1 MRKMTIMERAVI
13 TIRVTEEAKAKV
25 EAAAKF
31 SGTSLSHLAGAI
43 FSCAVHN
50 MEARGRENDLIMF
63 LKDFRA
69 EHGDNFDFDDAVAA
83 YRKTGRGHDE
93 LNLIDGF
100 IRTSADY
107 GFNMPEWLKKGQE

>member
-1 MRKMTIMERAVI
+1 MERAVI

-25 EAAAKF
+25 EAAAKK

-50 MEARGRENDLIMF
+50 MDARGRENDLIMF
-63 LKDFRA
+63 LKDFKA
-69 EHGDNFDFDDAVAA
+69 EQRENFDFDEALAA
-83 YRKTGRGHDE
+83 YRKARKTGRGHDE
-93 LNLIDGF
+93 LNLLDGF